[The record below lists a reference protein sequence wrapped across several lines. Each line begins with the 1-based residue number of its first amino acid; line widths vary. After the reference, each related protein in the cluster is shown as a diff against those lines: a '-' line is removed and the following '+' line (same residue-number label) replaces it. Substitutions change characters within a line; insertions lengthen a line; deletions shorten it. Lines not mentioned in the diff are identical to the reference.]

1 MEMGAGKK
9 SRSSSDTATAGK
21 RSSMRSNSSGTT
33 AAAAVERK
41 EIERK
46 RRQQMKS
53 LCAKLASLIPKEDYS
68 RDAMT
73 QLGSL
78 DEAAAYIKKLKE
90 RVDEL
95 QQKRSS
101 AQLMAADTSG
111 GGGGGGSVASTSAAA
126 TAASGGA
133 RSEEDAAE
141 EAAEAPVVE
150 VVHHHDGSSLDVVLI
165 SSVERPFKLHEVVTV
180 LEEEGAEIINANLS
194 VVGRKIFHTIHCR
207 VRDNPSIIIFCIF
220 NIMRA
225 ASIRSN
231 IIILKQQRSL
241 EYCRYTHLLLV
252 FSAGINLLSGTV
264 SSGRFQFQ
272 SPVPARVL
280 QSLKATNILFRSLHE
295 LSIKKFTFY
304 LKLILSN
311 SC

>member
-101 AQLMAADTSG
+101 AQLMAAGTS
-111 GGGGGGSVASTSAAA
+111 GGGGGSVASTSTA
-126 TAASGGA
+126 TAAASGGA

-207 VRDNPSIIIFCIF
+207 AFSPRIGIEVSRVSE
-220 NIMRA
+220 RL
-225 ASIRSN
+225 R
-231 IIILKQQRSL
+231 
-241 EYCRYTHLLLV
+241 ELV
-252 FSAGINLLSGTV
+252 
-264 SSGRFQFQ
+264 
-272 SPVPARVL
+272 
-280 QSLKATNILFRSLHE
+280 
-295 LSIKKFTFY
+295 
-304 LKLILSN
+304 
-311 SC
+311 

>member
-1 MEMGAGKK
+1 MEMGAKK
-9 SRSSSDTATAGK
+9 SRSSDTATAGK
-21 RSSMRSNSSGTT
+21 RSSTSNNSSGGGATT
-33 AAAAVERK
+33 PAVERK

-53 LCAKLASLIPKEDYS
+53 LCVKLASLIPKEEYS

-101 AQLMAADTSG
+101 AQLMAAATSG
-111 GGGGGGSVASTSAAA
+111 GGGGSAASTS
-126 TAASGGA
+126 AASGGA
-133 RSEEDAAE
+133 RSEGAAAE

-150 VVHHHDGSSLDVVLI
+150 VVHHQDDSSLDVVLI

-194 VVGRKIFHTIHCR
+194 VAGRKIFHTIHCR
-207 VRDNPSIIIFCIF
+207 AFSPRIGIEVSRVSERL
-220 NIMRA
+220 RA
-225 ASIRSN
+225 
-231 IIILKQQRSL
+231 
-241 EYCRYTHLLLV
+241 LV
-252 FSAGINLLSGTV
+252 
-264 SSGRFQFQ
+264 
-272 SPVPARVL
+272 
-280 QSLKATNILFRSLHE
+280 
-295 LSIKKFTFY
+295 
-304 LKLILSN
+304 
-311 SC
+311 